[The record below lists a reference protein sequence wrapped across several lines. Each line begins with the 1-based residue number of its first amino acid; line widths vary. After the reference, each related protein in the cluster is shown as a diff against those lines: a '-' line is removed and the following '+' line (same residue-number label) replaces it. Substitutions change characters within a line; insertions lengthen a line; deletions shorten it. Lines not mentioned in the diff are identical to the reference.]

1 MLKRG
6 SREMT
11 CPKHRG
17 RITRERD
24 ATLER
29 FSIKEKKM
37 ANDNH
42 LKVMKI
48 NETWVDLSA
57 QSHENYF

>member
-1 MLKRG
+1 
-6 SREMT
+6 MT